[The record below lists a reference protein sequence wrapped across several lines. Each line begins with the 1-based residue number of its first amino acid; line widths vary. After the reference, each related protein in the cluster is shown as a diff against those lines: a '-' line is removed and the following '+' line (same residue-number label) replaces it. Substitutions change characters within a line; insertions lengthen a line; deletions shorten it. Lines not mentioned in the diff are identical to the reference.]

1 MDRNYSG
8 IERVLIVTFLLNV
21 LATVAKLGVGLWVGA
36 LSLVADG
43 LDTLFDGLS
52 NIVGLV
58 AVRISRQPPDDDHPY
73 GHRKFETLA
82 ALFIAAALFVAAWE
96 LATGAV
102 SRFFNPS
109 PPTVNWLSIVALLF
123 SASIQGMAGWWEW
136 RKSRELQSELL
147 LADARHTIASIG
159 VSATVLIGLG
169 LVYVGYVWAD
179 PLVALL
185 VAGLI
190 AKIGIDTVRENTPA
204 LVDRAPLNA
213 EQIGDVVAGVAGV
226 ESYHRIRSRGPVDNV
241 AIDLHVR
248 VSHQLSMADANA
260 IADEVRRRL
269 LALPGVGDVTVHAE
283 AERTPDSAIDLYSA
297 SRLAAQE
304 LGVTIHE
311 WWVQAIDGGLSM
323 HLHVGVDPTL
333 TVASAH
339 ELMDRLEATLRERL
353 PEVNSV
359 HSHIEANTLEILP
372 SAHVSHRLQHRVVD
386 VIEKAVA
393 ALPGLTNPHE
403 ILVRQVEGR
412 LFVTLE
418 VMVSGVMS
426 VAEAHELSTQL
437 QEHIRA
443 NVPNV
448 TEALIHLEP
457 SPANGESV
465 QTQAQQH
472 HNIAVAHSAN
482 TKSKGVKEVS

>member
-1 MDRNYSG
+1 MDRNYSA
-8 IERVLIVTFLLNV
+8 IERVLIITFLLNV
-21 LATVAKLGVGLWVGA
+21 VATIAKLGVGLWVGA
-36 LSLVADG
+36 LSLIADG

-52 NIVGLV
+52 NIVGLI

-109 PPTVNWLSIVALLF
+109 PPVVNQWSLAALVF
-123 SASIQGMAGWWEW
+123 SAAIQGVAGWWEW
-136 RKSRELQSELL
+136 QKSRQLQSELL

-159 VSATVLIGLG
+159 VSATVLVGLG
-169 LVYVGYVWAD
+169 LVYLGYVWAD

-248 VSHQLSMADANA
+248 VSPQLSMTDANA

-269 LALPGVGDVTVHAE
+269 LTLPGVGDVTVHAE
-283 AERTPDSAIDLYSA
+283 AERAADSALDLYSA

-304 LGVTIHE
+304 LGVTVHE
-311 WWVQAIDGGLSM
+311 WWVQALDGGLSM

-333 TVASAH
+333 TVTAAH
-339 ELMDRLEATLRERL
+339 ELMDRLEATLLERL
-353 PEVNSV
+353 PELTSV
-359 HSHIEANTLEILP
+359 HSHIEANNLEILP
-372 SAHVSHRLQHRVVD
+372 SAHVSHRLQHHVVD
-386 VIEKAVA
+386 VIEKAVTT
-393 ALPGLTNPHE
+393 LPGLSDPHE
-403 ILVRQVEGR
+403 ITVRQVEGR

-418 VMVSGVMS
+418 VMVSGAMS

-437 QEHIRA
+437 QEQIRA
-443 NVPNV
+443 NVSNV
-448 TEALIHLEP
+448 NEALIHLEP
-457 SPANGESV
+457 
-465 QTQAQQH
+465 
-472 HNIAVAHSAN
+472 
-482 TKSKGVKEVS
+482 K

>member
-1 MDRNYSG
+1 MDRNYAA
-8 IERVLIVTFLLNV
+8 IERVLIITFLLNMV
-21 LATVAKLGVGLWVGA
+21 STVAKLGVGLWSGA

-52 NIVGLV
+52 NVVGLM
-58 AVRISRQPPDDDHPY
+58 AVRISRQPPDEDHPY

-96 LATGAV
+96 LTTGAID
-102 SRFFNPS
+102 RFFNPE
-109 PPTVNWLSIVALLF
+109 PPVVTQWSILALLF
-123 SASIQGMAGWWEW
+123 GAGVQGVAGWWEW
-136 RKSRELQSELL
+136 RKARQLQSELL

-159 VSATVLIGLG
+159 VSATVLVGLG
-169 LVYVGYVWAD
+169 LVWLGYGWAD

-204 LVDRAPLNA
+204 LVDRAPLDA
-213 EQIGDVVAGVAGV
+213 TRIGAVVAGVAGV
-226 ESYHRIRSRGPVDNV
+226 ESYHRIRSRGPADNV

-248 VSHQLSMADANA
+248 VSPQLSMQDANA

-283 AERTPDSAIDLYSA
+283 AERSPESALDLYSA

-311 WWVQAIDGGLSM
+311 WWVQAMDEGLGL

-333 TVASAH
+333 TVAEAH
-339 ELMDRLEATLRERL
+339 TLMDQLEATLLERL
-353 PEVNSV
+353 PELHAV
-359 HSHIEANTLEILP
+359 HSHIEANSLEILP
-372 SAHVSHRLQHRVVD
+372 SARVSHRLQHRVVD
-386 VIEKAVA
+386 VIDKAVTT
-393 ALPGLTNPHE
+393 LPGLSNPHE
-403 ILVRQVEGR
+403 ISVRQVEGR
-412 LFVTLE
+412 LFITLE
-418 VMVSGVMS
+418 VMVSGAMS

-437 QEHIRA
+437 QEQIRA
-443 NVPNV
+443 HVPNV
-448 TEALIHLEP
+448 SEALIHLEP
-457 SPANGESV
+457 
-465 QTQAQQH
+465 
-472 HNIAVAHSAN
+472 
-482 TKSKGVKEVS
+482 K